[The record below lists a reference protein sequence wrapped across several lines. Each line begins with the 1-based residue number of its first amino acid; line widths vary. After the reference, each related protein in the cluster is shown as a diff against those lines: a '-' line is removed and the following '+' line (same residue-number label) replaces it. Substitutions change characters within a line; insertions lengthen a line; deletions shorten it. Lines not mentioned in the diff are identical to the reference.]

1 MVNKLISNRENQS
14 SCHHNPS
21 SEKNENLSEVK
32 EKNDSLKVKI
42 SFLFEGG
49 SVFCPDFYGCQRIA
63 GNARRICCRQGNSA
77 VSDGTAADFYFAAE
91 DN

>member
-1 MVNKLISNRENQS
+1 MILNWGNQS

-21 SEKNENLSEVK
+21 SEKNENLSAVK

-49 SVFCPDFYGCQRIA
+49 SVFCPDFYGLSTYSRQRPAYLLQA
-63 GNARRICCRQGNSA
+63 GQ
-77 VSDGTAADFYFAAE
+77 
-91 DN
+91 

>member
-32 EKNDSLKVKI
+32 EKNDSKKVKI
-42 SFLFEGG
+42 SVFFEGEPL
-49 SVFCPDFYGCQRIA
+49 CYDL
-63 GNARRICCRQGNSA
+63 
-77 VSDGTAADFYFAAE
+77 
-91 DN
+91 